1 MPEPGNTVTDRDQEI
16 IDLAL
21 AGDES
26 AFERLY
32 AAHAGRVKGYLLRCG
47 FAPGDAD
54 DLTQEV
60 FLRTFGSLTTFDPDR
75 GSFRT
80 WVGAIARNVA
90 RKQWSNRPRWDMF
103 DPELAEE
110 MFPAQDNPGHSPAAR
125 EEFQAVRACVE
136 ALPPELA
143 NLVRLRYEDGRALR
157 SIARATGIPEA
168 TVRSRLAEGKA
179 MIAHCLR
186 AKGILQ

>member
-21 AGDES
+21 AGDEP

-54 DLTQEV
+54 DLTQEA
-60 FLRTFGSLTTFDPDR
+60 FLRAFGSLTTFDPDR

-80 WVGAIARNVA
+80 WLGAIARNVA

-110 MFPAQDNPGHSPAAR
+110 MFPAQDNPAHSPAAR

-179 MIAHCLR
+179 MIAQCLR
-186 AKGILQ
+186 SKGILE